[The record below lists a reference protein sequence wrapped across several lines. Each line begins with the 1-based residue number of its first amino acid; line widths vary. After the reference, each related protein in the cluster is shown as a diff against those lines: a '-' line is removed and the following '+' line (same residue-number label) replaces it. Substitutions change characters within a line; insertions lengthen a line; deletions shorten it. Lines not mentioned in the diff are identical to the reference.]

1 MTPALKLWLDA
12 LKPKPLPVSGL
23 ERMRSGLGA
32 CLGIGFT
39 ALISLLIAK
48 PLGLSPWLVAPLGA
62 SAVLVFAVPASPLAQ
77 PWSVIG
83 GNTVSAIIGLICAHM
98 ITDPVIAASL
108 AVSLAILAMFATRS
122 LHPPGGAM
130 ALLVVLTHTTN
141 PWFALFPAFTNS
153 LLLVSAGIV
162 FNTLTRRNYPHIA
175 APAPKAE
182 DNSLKR
188 VSAEDIAAA
197 LSQMDTLID
206 IAPDDLEKLLTL
218 SERHAYQRLMDH
230 IRARDIMT
238 PNPIHVEFGTPLAD
252 TWALIQ
258 KHRLKLLPVTDKA
271 GRVIGVITAEDMLR
285 QAGGTPADMRENLKA
300 LVKRTPSPYSS
311 KPEVAGQLMSSDF
324 KTADHGAD
332 VATLVPLFADTGV
345 HHLLVLD
352 DTRRLSG
359 IISASDLM
367 RAVYHVQKDAA

>member
-1 MTPALKLWLDA
+1 MAITIKPWLDA
-12 LKPKPLPVSGL
+12 FMPKPLPVSGL

-39 ALISLLIAK
+39 ALISLLIARS
-48 PLGLSPWLVAPLGA
+48 LGLSPWLVAPLGA

-98 ITDPVIAASL
+98 IPDPVLAASV

-153 LLLVSAGIV
+153 LLLVSAGIA
-162 FNTLTRRNYPHIA
+162 FNTITRRNYPHIA
-175 APAPKAE
+175 APAPKTE

-238 PNPIHVEFGTPLAD
+238 PGPIHVEFGTPLED

-271 GRVIGVITAEDMLR
+271 GRVIGVITADDMLR
-285 QAGGTPADMRENLKA
+285 QAGGTPADMREHIKA
-300 LVKRTPSPYSS
+300 LVKRTASPYSS

-332 VATLVPLFADTGV
+332 VATLVPLFADTGL

-352 DTRRLSG
+352 DTRRLCG